1 MKLNR
6 KVVLSRAKAGE
17 LECVRKLNC
26 WGCRLTDISI
36 CRELPN
42 IEVIT
47 LSVNDISTLEPLS
60 QCQNLCELYLRKNS
74 IQSLAELFY
83 LKELP
88 HLKILWLAE
97 NPCCEQDPQRYRMTV
112 LRNLPN
118 LRKLDNKTVTEEE
131 LSQALLDGDEIAG
144 PPTLKCMD
152 NICPSSNGNIN
163 TPELTTEM
171 DSDLLNFSMEET
183 NKIREQLGMK
193 PLPKDKFSSFS
204 SYKEV
209 NGSKKK
215 RSNIIN
221 AILLLLKDLDKEG
234 LEIVHRTTA
243 SRLHVLQ
250 KEVVLQDKK

>member
-6 KVVLSRAKAGE
+6 KVVLSRAKAEE
-17 LECVRKLNC
+17 LENVRKLNC

-36 CRELPN
+36 CQELSN

-47 LSVNDISTLEPLS
+47 LSVNNISTLEPLS
-60 QCQNLCELYLRKNS
+60 QCQSLCELYLRKNN
-74 IQSLAELFY
+74 IQNLAELFY

-88 HLKILWLAE
+88 RLKILWLAE
-97 NPCCEQDPQRYRMTV
+97 NPCCEQDPLKYRMTI

-131 LSQALLDGDEIAG
+131 LSQAAMQGDEITG
-144 PPTLKCMD
+144 PPTLRCAD
-152 NICPSSNGNIN
+152 NICPLQNGNTN
-163 TPELTTEM
+163 TAELATEL

-204 SYKEV
+204 SHKV
-209 NGSKKK
+209 DGSKKK
-215 RSNIIN
+215 RSNILS
-221 AILLLLKDLDKEG
+221 AILLLIKDLDKEA

-243 SRLHVLQ
+243 TRLHILQ
-250 KEVVLQDKK
+250 KEVLQEKK